1 MMKLNEMPILHK
13 FLGTDPTKPDSVQP
27 KEALSYSFAGFGQNI
42 ICQLVTTFF
51 MVYLTDVAKLPPIWL
66 AYMFLA
72 ARLFDAFNDPIMG
85 TIVDRTKSKWGK
97 MRPYLLYT
105 PIPIGIFTI
114 LLFTAGLFAGFST
127 EGKFIYATV
136 VYLCW
141 GIAYTIVDV
150 PYWGLSS
157 SMTKDTAQR
166 NTLLTVAR
174 LICTIGSGLVSVA
187 IPVVT
192 GALGQTPIVYLVIA
206 IISVIIA
213 IPTFWVG
220 FKNTKER
227 FFDDASKK
235 ESLGESLKLLFK
247 NTPLMLLI
255 LVGILGGLRTI
266 YMTTSIY
273 YANYNLMNL
282 TLAGV
287 IFLLVVPGGLL
298 ATLLTP
304 VLSNKFGKKNLFIYS
319 HLIGGILL
327 VLLYFIGLKSNGT
340 STASQI
346 AFYIIVIIAG
356 IPSGFSN
363 ILTYSMIA
371 DSIDYLE
378 DKTGKRA
385 EGICFSM
392 QTLISKIGMA
402 LTAFVTLLV
411 LGVFGYDESFLK
423 IFQEGVKEGI
433 LVMGEGGV
441 IQAQGAGAAE
451 FIAKITTSNF
461 EGIKTFAD
469 FQNAFSEVCKGNWLA
484 TTLLCGISMFACVI
498 PLFFYKFDEKEQ
510 AHAVARVAARKA
522 GLEVAKNATREEV
535 LALAEANGI
544 VLNLVSS
551 SEGGEDP
558 VADEA
563 PVEEAPVVET
573 PVVEEAPAAED
584 TTKTEEAENKE

>member
-1 MMKLNEMPILHK
+1 MKKLNEMPILHK
-13 FLGTDPTKPDSVQP
+13 LFSTDPSKPETVQP

-51 MVYLTDVAKLPPIWL
+51 MVYLTDVAKISPLWL
-66 AYMFLA
+66 AYMFLF

-85 TIVDRTKSKWGK
+85 SIVDKTRTKWGK

-114 LLFTAGLFAGFST
+114 LLFTAGLFSGMNAT
-127 EGKFIYATV
+127 GKFIYATV

-157 SMTKDTAQR
+157 SMTKDTEQR

-174 LICTIGSGLVSVA
+174 LICTLGSGLVSVA
-187 IPVVT
+187 IPIVT
-192 GALGQTPIVYLVIA
+192 GITGQTPTAYIIIA
-206 IISVIIA
+206 IVSVIIA
-213 IPTFWVG
+213 VPPFWVG

-227 FFDDASKK
+227 YFEDTSKK
-235 ESLGESLKLLFK
+235 ESLKESLKLLVK
-247 NTPLMLLI
+247 NKPLMLLI
-255 LVGILGGLRTI
+255 LVGVLGGLRTI

-282 TLAGV
+282 SLAGV

-298 ATLLTP
+298 ATVLTP

-319 HLIGGILL
+319 HIFGGILL
-327 VLLYFIGLKSNGT
+327 VLLYFIGLSSNGT
-340 STASQI
+340 NQISQI
-346 AFYIIVIIAG
+346 SFYIIVIIAG
-356 IPSGFSN
+356 IPTGFSN

-411 LGVFGYDESFLK
+411 LGVFGYDAAFLTV
-423 IFQEGVKEGI
+423 FQQGIKDGVLK
-433 LVMGEGGV
+433 MGDGGV
-441 IQAQGAGAAE
+441 IQAIGEGAEAFKAQIAA
-451 FIAKITTSNF
+451 FD
-461 EGIKTFAD
+461 GIESFAD
-469 FQNAFSEVCKGNWLA
+469 FQVAFSSVCKGNWMA
-484 TTLLCGISMFACVI
+484 TTLLCGVSMFACVI
-498 PLFFYKFDEKEQ
+498 PLFFYKFTEKEQ
-510 AHAVARVAARKA
+510 ANAVARVAARKA
-522 GLEVAKNATREEV
+522 GLEVEKDATADEV
-535 LALAEANGI
+535 KALAESKGV
-544 VLNLVSS
+544 VLVLGS
-551 SEGGEDP
+551 D
-558 VADEA
+558 VAQQETVVEA
-563 PVEEAPVVET
+563 EVNEAKPEEVAVEEKIDE
-573 PVVEEAPAAED
+573 
-584 TTKTEEAENKE
+584 KKE

>member
-1 MMKLNEMPILHK
+1 MKKLNELPILHK
-13 FLGTDPTKPDSVQP
+13 LFGTDPTKPETVQP

-51 MVYLTDVAKLPPIWL
+51 MVYLTDVAQISPLWL
-66 AYMFLA
+66 AYMFLF

-85 TIVDRTKSKWGK
+85 TIVDKTRTKWGK

-105 PIPIGIFTI
+105 PIPIGVFTI
-114 LLFTAGLFAGFST
+114 LLFTAGLFSGMDAT
-127 EGKFIYATV
+127 GKFIYATV
-136 VYLCW
+136 IYLCW

-157 SMTKDTAQR
+157 SMTKDTEQR

-192 GALGQTPIVYLVIA
+192 GITGQTPTAYLVIA

-213 IPTFWVG
+213 IPPFWIG

-227 FFDDASKK
+227 YFEDDSKK
-235 ESLGESLKLLFK
+235 ESLKESLKLLFK
-247 NTPLMLLI
+247 NKPLMLLI
-255 LVGILGGLRTI
+255 LVGVLGGLRTI

-282 TLAGV
+282 SLAGV

-298 ATLLTP
+298 ATVLTP
-304 VLSNKFGKKNLFIYS
+304 VLSVKFGKKNLFIYS

-327 VLLYFIGLKSNGT
+327 VLLYFIGLSSNGT
-340 STASQI
+340 NAVSQV

-411 LGVFGYDESFLK
+411 LGVFGYDSAFLTV
-423 IFQEGVKEGI
+423 FQQGIKDGVLK
-433 LVMGEGGV
+433 MGEGGV
-441 IQAQGAGAAE
+441 IQAVGEGAEAFKQQIAA
-451 FIAKITTSNF
+451 FDGIDTF
-461 EGIKTFAD
+461 ED
-469 FQNAFSEVCKGNWLA
+469 FQKAFSSVCKGNWMA
-484 TTLLCGISMFACVI
+484 TTLLCGVSMFACVI
-498 PLFFYKFDEKEQ
+498 PLFFYTFTEKEQ
-510 AHAVARVAARKA
+510 ANAVARVAARKA
-522 GLEVAKNATREEV
+522 GLEVDSKATADEV
-535 LALAEANGI
+535 KALADEKGVKL
-544 VLNLVSS
+544 VLGS
-551 SEGGEDP
+551 D
-558 VADEA
+558 VAQ
-563 PVEEAPVVET
+563 EEAPVAEET
-573 PVVEEAPAAED
+573 PVVESEVI
-584 TTKTEEAENKE
+584 EEKKDNE

>member
-1 MMKLNEMPILHK
+1 MKKLNEMPILHK
-13 FLGTDPTKPDSVQP
+13 LFGTDPTKPETVQP

-51 MVYLTDVAKLPPIWL
+51 MVYLTDVAQISPLWL
-66 AYMFLA
+66 AYMFLF

-85 TIVDRTKSKWGK
+85 TIVDKTRTKWGK

-114 LLFTAGLFAGFST
+114 LLFTAGLFSGMDAT
-127 EGKFIYATV
+127 GKFVYATV
-136 VYLCW
+136 IYLCW

-157 SMTKDTAQR
+157 SMTKDTEQR

-187 IPVVT
+187 IPIVT
-192 GALGQTPIVYLVIA
+192 GITGQTPTAYLIIA

-213 IPTFWVG
+213 IPPFWIG

-227 FFDDASKK
+227 YFEDDSKK
-235 ESLGESLKLLFK
+235 ESLKESLKLLFK
-247 NTPLMLLI
+247 NKPLMLLI
-255 LVGILGGLRTI
+255 LVGVLGGLRTI

-282 TLAGV
+282 SLAGV

-298 ATLLTP
+298 ATVLTP
-304 VLSNKFGKKNLFIYS
+304 VLSVKFGKKNLFIYS
-319 HLIGGILL
+319 HLIGGLLL
-327 VLLYFIGLKSNGT
+327 VLLYFIGLSSNGT
-340 STASQI
+340 NQISQI

-411 LGVFGYDESFLK
+411 LGVFGYDSAFLTV
-423 IFQEGVKEGI
+423 FQQGIKDGVLK
-433 LVMGEGGV
+433 MGEGGV
-441 IQAQGAGAAE
+441 IQAVGEGAEAFKSQIAA
-451 FIAKITTSNF
+451 F
-461 EGIKTFAD
+461 EGIETFED
-469 FQNAFSEVCKGNWLA
+469 FQKAFSSVCKGNWMA

-498 PLFFYKFDEKEQ
+498 PLFFYTFTEKEQ
-510 AHAVARVAARKA
+510 VNAVARVAARKA
-522 GLEVAKNATREEV
+522 GLEVDSKATADEV
-535 LALAEANGI
+535 KALAEEKGVKL
-544 VLNLVSS
+544 VLGS
-551 SEGGEDP
+551 D
-558 VADEA
+558 VAQEEA
-563 PVEEAPVVET
+563 QVAEEAPVVESE
-573 PVVEEAPAAED
+573 VIEEKKDNE
-584 TTKTEEAENKE
+584 

>member
-1 MMKLNEMPILHK
+1 MKKLNEMPILHK
-13 FLGTDPTKPDSVQP
+13 LFSTDPSKPETVQP

-51 MVYLTDVAKLPPIWL
+51 MVYLTDVAKISPLWL
-66 AYMFLA
+66 AYMFLF

-85 TIVDRTKSKWGK
+85 SIVDKTRTKWGK

-114 LLFTAGLFAGFST
+114 LLFTAGLFSGMNAT
-127 EGKFIYATV
+127 GKFIYATV

-157 SMTKDTAQR
+157 SMTKDTEQR

-174 LICTIGSGLVSVA
+174 LICTLGSGLVSVA
-187 IPVVT
+187 IPIVT
-192 GALGQTPIVYLVIA
+192 GITGQTPTAYIIIA
-206 IISVIIA
+206 IVSVIIA
-213 IPTFWVG
+213 VPPFWVG

-227 FFDDASKK
+227 YFEDTSKK
-235 ESLGESLKLLFK
+235 ESLKESLKLLVK
-247 NTPLMLLI
+247 NKPLMLLI
-255 LVGILGGLRTI
+255 LVGVLGGLRTI

-282 TLAGV
+282 SLAGV

-298 ATLLTP
+298 ATVLTP

-319 HLIGGILL
+319 HIFGGILL
-327 VLLYFIGLKSNGT
+327 VLLYFIGLSSNGT
-340 STASQI
+340 NQISQI
-346 AFYIIVIIAG
+346 SFYIIVIIAG
-356 IPSGFSN
+356 IPTGFSN

-411 LGVFGYDESFLK
+411 LGVFGYDAAFLTV
-423 IFQEGVKEGI
+423 FQQGIKDGVLK
-433 LVMGEGGV
+433 MGDGGV
-441 IQAQGAGAAE
+441 IQAIGEGAEAFKAQIAA
-451 FIAKITTSNF
+451 FD
-461 EGIKTFAD
+461 GIESFAD
-469 FQNAFSEVCKGNWLA
+469 FQVAFSSVCKGNWMA
-484 TTLLCGISMFACVI
+484 TTLLCGVSMFACVI
-498 PLFFYKFDEKEQ
+498 PLFFYKFTEKEQ
-510 AHAVARVAARKA
+510 ANAVARVAARKA
-522 GLEVAKNATREEV
+522 GLEVEKDATAEEV
-535 LALAEANGI
+535 KALAESKGV
-544 VLNLVSS
+544 VLVLGS
-551 SEGGEDP
+551 D
-558 VADEA
+558 VATQETATEVEVNEA
-563 PVEEAPVVET
+563 KPEEAAVEEKIDE
-573 PVVEEAPAAED
+573 
-584 TTKTEEAENKE
+584 KKE

>member
-1 MMKLNEMPILHK
+1 MKKLNEMPILHK
-13 FLGTDPTKPDSVQP
+13 LFGTDPSKPDTVQP

-51 MVYLTDVAKLPPIWL
+51 MVYLTDVAKISPLWL
-66 AYMFLA
+66 AYMFLF

-85 TIVDRTKSKWGK
+85 SIVDKTRTKWGK

-114 LLFTAGLFAGFST
+114 LLFTAGLFVGMDAT
-127 EGKFIYATV
+127 GKFIYATV

-157 SMTKDTAQR
+157 SMTKDTEQR

-187 IPVVT
+187 IPIIT
-192 GALGQTPIVYLVIA
+192 GITGQTPSAYLIIA
-206 IISVIIA
+206 IVSVIIA
-213 IPTFWVG
+213 IPPFWIG

-227 FFDDASKK
+227 YFEDDSKK
-235 ESLGESLKLLFK
+235 ESLKDSLKLLVK
-247 NTPLMLLI
+247 NKPLMLLI
-255 LVGILGGLRTI
+255 LVGVLGGLRTI

-282 TLAGV
+282 SLAGV

-304 VLSNKFGKKNLFIYS
+304 VLSVKFGKKNLFIYS
-319 HLIGGILL
+319 HIIGGILL
-327 VLLYFIGLKSNGT
+327 VLLYFIGLSSNGT
-340 STASQI
+340 NQISQI
-346 AFYIIVIIAG
+346 SFYIIVIIAG

-411 LGVFGYDESFLK
+411 LGVFGYDAAFLTV
-423 IFQEGVKEGI
+423 FQQGIKDGV
-433 LVMGEGGV
+433 LQMGEGGV
-441 IQAQGAGAAE
+441 IQAVGEGAEAFVAQ
-451 FIAKITTSNF
+451 IASF
-461 EGIKTFAD
+461 DGIESFAD
-469 FQNAFSEVCKGNWLA
+469 FQTAFSSVCKGNWMA
-484 TTLLCGISMFACVI
+484 TTLLCGVSMFACVL
-498 PLFFYKFDEKEQ
+498 PLFFYKFTEKEQ
-510 AHAVARVAARKA
+510 VNAVARVAARKA
-522 GLEVAKNATREEV
+522 GLEVEKNATADEV
-535 LALAEANGI
+535 KALAESKGITLVLGSDVANQQTA
-544 VLNLVSS
+544 
-551 SEGGEDP
+551 SEAAEIN
-558 VADEA
+558 EA
-563 PVEEAPVVET
+563 KNVEV
-573 PVVEEAPAAED
+573 VVEEQLDKKDE
-584 TTKTEEAENKE
+584 

>member
-1 MMKLNEMPILHK
+1 MIKLNEIPILHK
-13 FLGTDPTKPDSVQP
+13 FLGTDPSKPETVQP

-51 MVYLTDVAKLPPIWL
+51 MVYLTDVAKISPIWL
-66 AYMFLA
+66 AYMFLF

-114 LLFTAGLFAGFST
+114 LLFTAGLFAGFSDVA
-127 EGKFIYATV
+127 KFVYATV

-187 IPVVT
+187 IPIVTNITGPSAIAYLIIGIVCVV
-192 GALGQTPIVYLVIA
+192 
-206 IISVIIA
+206 IA

-220 FKNTKER
+220 FKFTKER
-227 FFDDASKK
+227 FYDDESKK
-235 ESLGESLKLLFK
+235 ESLGESIKLLFK
-247 NTPLMLLI
+247 NTPLLLLI
-255 LVGILGGLRTI
+255 LVGVLGGLRTI

-282 TLAGV
+282 NLASV
-287 IFLLVVPGGLL
+287 IFLLVVPGGLV

-327 VLLYFIGLKSNGT
+327 VLLYFIGMKSNGT
-340 STASQI
+340 STLSQI

-402 LTAFVTLLV
+402 LTAFVTLMV
-411 LGVFGYDESFLK
+411 LGVFGYDQSFLS

-433 LVMGEGGV
+433 LVMGQDGV
-441 IQAQGAGAAE
+441 IQAQGAGAAD
-451 FIAKITTSNF
+451 FIAKITASNF

-469 FQNAFSEVCKGNWLA
+469 FQKNFSDVCSGNWLA

-510 AHAVARVAARKA
+510 ANAVVRIAARKA
-522 GLEVAKNATREEV
+522 GLEVAKNATKEEV
-535 LALAEANGI
+535 YALAAEKGI
-544 VLNLVSS
+544 EIKLVTEESVI
-551 SEGGEDP
+551 EDTP
-558 VADEA
+558 VASVEAEA
-563 PVEEAPVVET
+563 PVEDKVQDSENIEV
-573 PVVEEAPAAED
+573 
-584 TTKTEEAENKE
+584 ENKEENSETKE

>member
-1 MMKLNEMPILHK
+1 MKKLNEMPILHK
-13 FLGTDPTKPDSVQP
+13 LFSTDPTKPETVQP

-51 MVYLTDVAKLPPIWL
+51 MVYLTDVAKISPLWL
-66 AYMFLA
+66 AYMFLF

-85 TIVDRTKSKWGK
+85 SIVDKTRTKWGK

-114 LLFTAGLFAGFST
+114 LLFTAGLFSGMNAT
-127 EGKFIYATV
+127 GKFIYATV

-157 SMTKDTAQR
+157 SMTKDTEQR

-174 LICTIGSGLVSVA
+174 LICTLGSGLVSVA
-187 IPVVT
+187 IPIVT
-192 GALGQTPIVYLVIA
+192 GITGQTPTAYIIIA
-206 IISVIIA
+206 IVSVIIA
-213 IPTFWVG
+213 VPPFWVG

-227 FFDDASKK
+227 YFEDTSKK
-235 ESLGESLKLLFK
+235 ESLKESLKLLVK
-247 NTPLMLLI
+247 NKPLMLLI
-255 LVGILGGLRTI
+255 LVGVLGGLRTI

-282 TLAGV
+282 SLAGV

-298 ATLLTP
+298 ATVLTP

-319 HLIGGILL
+319 HIFGGILL
-327 VLLYFIGLKSNGT
+327 VLLYFIGLSSNGT
-340 STASQI
+340 NQISQI
-346 AFYIIVIIAG
+346 SFYIIVIIAG
-356 IPSGFSN
+356 IPTGFSN

-411 LGVFGYDESFLK
+411 LGVFGYDAAFLTV
-423 IFQEGVKEGI
+423 FQQGIKDGVLK
-433 LVMGEGGV
+433 MGDGGV
-441 IQAQGAGAAE
+441 IQAIGEGAEAFKAQIAA
-451 FIAKITTSNF
+451 FD
-461 EGIKTFAD
+461 GIESFAD
-469 FQNAFSEVCKGNWLA
+469 FQVAFSSVCKGNWMA
-484 TTLLCGISMFACVI
+484 TTLLCGVSMFACVI
-498 PLFFYKFDEKEQ
+498 PLFFYKFTEKEQ
-510 AHAVARVAARKA
+510 ANAVARVAARKA
-522 GLEVAKNATREEV
+522 GLEVEKDATADEV
-535 LALAEANGI
+535 KALAESKGV
-544 VLNLVSS
+544 VLVLGS
-551 SEGGEDP
+551 D
-558 VADEA
+558 VATQETATEVEVNEA
-563 PVEEAPVVET
+563 KPEEAAVEEKIDE
-573 PVVEEAPAAED
+573 
-584 TTKTEEAENKE
+584 KKE